1 MLKQLIRFIV
11 LQAVLTWLTISY
23 FDFFLIGDY
32 KDGFK
37 VIADNLMEDRDRFYP
52 LLNPNL
58 VKIDVYIAVFI
69 FIFLIVL
76 YSSKFYSYVNELSF
90 SLNERLLDEFISIY
104 LLWTSSLLI
113 FFQLFRFTT
122 ISRLYVL
129 GLTFIVP
136 LILLFFRNSELMS
149 SVLGRNPSKETILMV
164 NVDTS
169 SQFREMR
176 LLKFRKIASEFTFEN
191 NLEENIIEHSEKV
204 FKTTNINLLVI
215 NLKGISELN
224 ADFEEY
230 ILNLNKKILFISEN
244 EINFKNNFIFRT
256 TKFKDQHLVYLN
268 NDIQYGTKF
277 IAKRFL
283 DITLTVLLSPI
294 ILLILIP
301 ALIYLFIQD
310 GRPLLHKQTR
320 VGLHGKNFT
329 MFKVRSMKK
338 NSHDQRDNLK
348 NLNKKKGPLY
358 KIENDPRLIKGMNF
372 IRSFSIDELPQFY
385 NVLRGDMSIVGPRP
399 LFPEDNSFYD
409 KHYIRRLN
417 VLPGITGLLQINE
430 RNTDEFETWFKY
442 DLEYI
447 ENWSIYLDL
456 KIILYTPFSLLKS
469 KTKGR

>member
-230 ILNLNKKILFISEN
+230 ILNLNKKILFISED
-244 EINFKNNFIFRT
+244 EIIFKNNFIFRL

-294 ILLILIP
+294 ILLFLILTM
-301 ALIYLFIQD
+301 IYLFIKD

-456 KIILYTPFSLLKS
+456 KIILYTPISLLKS

>member
-215 NLKGISELN
+215 NLKGISELS

-301 ALIYLFIQD
+301 TMIYLFIQD

-338 NSHDQRDNLK
+338 NSHDERGNLK

>member
-11 LQAVLTWLTISY
+11 LQAVLTWVTIFY

-32 KDGFK
+32 KDGFT
-37 VIADNLMEDRDRFYP
+37 VIANNLMEDRDRFYP

-90 SLNERLLDEFISIY
+90 SLNERLFDEFISIY

-129 GLTFIVP
+129 GLTLIVP

-149 SVLGRNPSKETILMV
+149 SILGRNPSKETVLLV

-176 LLKFRKIASEFTFEN
+176 LLKFRKIVSEFTFEN

-204 FKTTNINLLVI
+204 FKETNINLLVI
-215 NLKGISELN
+215 NLKNISELS

-230 ILNLNKKILFISEN
+230 ILNLNKKILFITEN
-244 EINFKNNFIFRT
+244 EIMFKNNFIFRSS
-256 TKFKDQHLVYLN
+256 KFKDQYLVYLN

-301 ALIYLFIQD
+301 TMIYLFIQD

-338 NSHDQRDNLK
+338 NSHDLRGDLK

-358 KIENDPRLIKGMNF
+358 KIDNDPRLVKGMNF
-372 IRSFSIDELPQFY
+372 IRSLSIDELPQFY

>member
-11 LQAVLTWLTISY
+11 LQAVLTWVTISY

-32 KDGFK
+32 KDGFT
-37 VIADNLMEDRDRFYP
+37 VIANNLMEDRDRFYP

-90 SLNERLLDEFISIY
+90 SLNERLFDEFISIY

-149 SVLGRNPSKETILMV
+149 SILGRNPSKETVLLV

-176 LLKFRKIASEFTFEN
+176 LLKFRKIISEFTFEN

-204 FKTTNINLLVI
+204 FKETNINLLVI
-215 NLKGISELN
+215 NLKNISELSS
-224 ADFEEY
+224 DFEEY
-230 ILNLNKKILFISEN
+230 ILNLNKKILFITEN
-244 EINFKNNFIFRT
+244 EIKFKNNFIFRSS
-256 TKFKDQHLVYLN
+256 KFKDQYLVYLN

-301 ALIYLFIQD
+301 TMIYLFIQD

-338 NSHDQRDNLK
+338 NSHDLRGDLK

-358 KIENDPRLIKGMNF
+358 KIDNDPRLIKGMNF
-372 IRSFSIDELPQFY
+372 IRSLSIDELPQFY

>member
-122 ISRLYVL
+122 ISRFYVL

-215 NLKGISELN
+215 NLKNISELSV
-224 ADFEEY
+224 DFEEY

-244 EINFKNNFIFRT
+244 EVIFNNNFIFRS
-256 TKFKDQHLVYLN
+256 TKFKNQHLVYLN

-301 ALIYLFIQD
+301 AIIYLFIQD

-338 NSHDQRDNLK
+338 NSHDERGNLK

>member
-1 MLKQLIRFIV
+1 MLKQIIRFIV
-11 LQAVLTWLTISY
+11 LQAILTWVTIYY

-32 KDGFK
+32 KDGYT
-37 VIADNLMEDRDRFYP
+37 VIVNNLLEDRNRFYP
-52 LLNPNL
+52 FLNPNL
-58 VKIDVYIAVFI
+58 VKIDIYIFVFI

-90 SLNERLLDEFISIY
+90 SLNERLFDEFISIY
-104 LLWTSSLLI
+104 LLWTSSILI

-122 ISRLYVL
+122 ISRLHIF

-149 SVLGRNPSKETILMV
+149 SVLGRNPSKETVLLV
-164 NVDTS
+164 NVDKS

-176 LLKFRKIASEFTFEN
+176 LLKFRKIVSEITFEN
-191 NLEENIIEHSEKV
+191 NLEEKIMQHTEKV
-204 FKTTNINLLVI
+204 FKSSNINLLVI
-215 NLKGISELN
+215 NLKNISELSLG
-224 ADFEEY
+224 FEEY
-230 ILNLNKKILFISEN
+230 ILNLNKKILLISAN
-244 EINFKNNFIFRT
+244 EIIFKTNFIFRAANL
-256 TKFKDQHLVYLN
+256 KDQHLIYLN

-277 IAKRFL
+277 IAKRSL
-283 DITLTVLLSPI
+283 DIVLTLLLSPI
-294 ILLILIP
+294 ILFILIP
-301 ALIYLFIQD
+301 TMIYLFIKD

-338 NSHDQRDNLK
+338 NSHELRINLK
-348 NLNKKKGPLY
+348 NMNKKKGPLY

-372 IRSFSIDELPQFY
+372 IRSLSIDELPQFY
-385 NVLRGDMSIVGPRP
+385 NVFRGDMSIVGPRP

>member
-11 LQAVLTWLTISY
+11 LQAVLTWVTISY

-32 KDGFK
+32 KDGFT
-37 VIADNLMEDRDRFYP
+37 VIANNLMEDRDRFYP

-58 VKIDVYIAVFI
+58 VKIDVYITVFI

-215 NLKGISELN
+215 NLKGISELS

-301 ALIYLFIQD
+301 AIIYLFIQD

-338 NSHDQRDNLK
+338 NSHDERGNLK

>member
-1 MLKQLIRFIV
+1 
-11 LQAVLTWLTISY
+11 
-23 FDFFLIGDY
+23 
-32 KDGFK
+32 
-37 VIADNLMEDRDRFYP
+37 
-52 LLNPNL
+52 
-58 VKIDVYIAVFI
+58 
-69 FIFLIVL
+69 
-76 YSSKFYSYVNELSF
+76 
-90 SLNERLLDEFISIY
+90 
-104 LLWTSSLLI
+104 
-113 FFQLFRFTT
+113 
-122 ISRLYVL
+122 
-129 GLTFIVP
+129 
-136 LILLFFRNSELMS
+136 
-149 SVLGRNPSKETILMV
+149 
-164 NVDTS
+164 
-169 SQFREMR
+169 
-176 LLKFRKIASEFTFEN
+176 
-191 NLEENIIEHSEKV
+191 
-204 FKTTNINLLVI
+204 
-215 NLKGISELN
+215 
-224 ADFEEY
+224 
-230 ILNLNKKILFISEN
+230 LFISEN

-301 ALIYLFIQD
+301 AIIYLFIQD

-338 NSHDQRDNLK
+338 NSHDERGNLK

>member
-169 SQFREMR
+169 SQLREMR

-215 NLKGISELN
+215 NLKGISELS

-301 ALIYLFIQD
+301 AIIYLFIQD

-338 NSHDQRDNLK
+338 NSHDERGNLK

>member
-11 LQAVLTWLTISY
+11 LQAVLTWVTISY
-23 FDFFLIGDY
+23 FDVFLIGEY
-32 KDGFK
+32 KEGFTA
-37 VIADNLMEDRDRFYP
+37 IANNLMEDRDRFYP
-52 LLNPNL
+52 IINRNL
-58 VKIDVYIAVFI
+58 VKIDIYIAIFI
-69 FIFLIVL
+69 FVFLIVL

-90 SLNERLLDEFISIY
+90 SINERLLDEFISIY

-122 ISRLYVL
+122 ISRLYLV
-129 GLTFIVP
+129 GLTFIIP

-149 SVLGRNPSKETILMV
+149 SILGRNPSKETALLI
-164 NVDTS
+164 NIETS

-176 LLKFRKIASEFTFEN
+176 LLKFRKIVSEFTFEN
-191 NLEENIIEHSEKV
+191 NLEKNIIEHSEKT

-215 NLKGISELN
+215 NLKSIVELS
-224 ADFEEY
+224 DEFEQY
-230 ILNLNKKILFISEN
+230 ILNLNKKVLFISEN
-244 EINFKNNFIFRT
+244 KILFKNNFIYRT
-256 TKFKDQHLVYLN
+256 TNFKEQHLVYLN
-268 NDIQYGTKF
+268 NDIQYGTKY

-283 DITLTVLLSPI
+283 DITLTILLSPI
-294 ILLILIP
+294 ILLILLP
-301 ALIYLFIQD
+301 SMIYLFIQD
-310 GRPLLHKQTR
+310 GKPLLHKQTR

-329 MFKVRSMKK
+329 MFKIRSMKK
-338 NSHDQRDNLK
+338 NSHNKREEFK
-348 NLNKKKGPLY
+348 NLNNKKGPLY

-399 LFPEDNSFYD
+399 LFPEDNTFYD

-430 RNTDEFETWFKY
+430 RNTDDFETWFKY

-447 ENWSIYLDL
+447 ENWSVYLDL
-456 KIILYTPFSLLKS
+456 KIILLTPFSMLKS
-469 KTKGR
+469 KTKGK

>member
-1 MLKQLIRFIV
+1 MLKQLIRFVV
-11 LQAVLTWLTISY
+11 LQAVLTWVTIAY

-32 KDGFK
+32 KDGFT
-37 VIADNLMEDRDRFYP
+37 VIANNLMEDRDRFYP

-149 SVLGRNPSKETILMV
+149 SVLGRNPSKETVLLV

-176 LLKFRKIASEFTFEN
+176 LLKFRKIVSELTFEN
-191 NLEENIIEHSEKV
+191 NLEENIIEQSEKV
-204 FKTTNINLLVI
+204 FKATNINLLVI
-215 NLKGISELN
+215 NLKNISELSSG
-224 ADFEEY
+224 FEEY

-244 EINFKNNFIFRT
+244 EIMFKNNFIFRS

-283 DITLTVLLSPI
+283 DISLTVLLSPI

-301 ALIYLFIQD
+301 TMIYLLIQD
-310 GRPLLHKQTR
+310 GKPLLHKQTR

-329 MFKVRSMKK
+329 MLKVRSMKK
-338 NSHDQRDNLK
+338 NSHDQRGNLK

-372 IRSFSIDELPQFY
+372 IRSLSIDELPQFY

>member
-169 SQFREMR
+169 SQLREMR

-215 NLKGISELN
+215 NLKGISELS

-244 EINFKNNFIFRT
+244 EIIFKNNFIFRL

-301 ALIYLFIQD
+301 TMIYLFIQD

-338 NSHDQRDNLK
+338 NSHDERGNLK

-372 IRSFSIDELPQFY
+372 IRSLSIDELPQFY

-456 KIILYTPFSLLKS
+456 KIILYTPIALFKT

>member
-1 MLKQLIRFIV
+1 MLKQLIRFVV
-11 LQAVLTWLTISY
+11 LQAVLTWVTIAY

-32 KDGFK
+32 KDGFT
-37 VIADNLMEDRDRFYP
+37 VIANNLMEDRDRFYP

-149 SVLGRNPSKETILMV
+149 SVLGRNPSKETVLLV

-176 LLKFRKIASEFTFEN
+176 LLKFRKIVSELTFEN
-191 NLEENIIEHSEKV
+191 NIEENVIEQSEKV

-215 NLKGISELN
+215 NLKNISELSSG
-224 ADFEEY
+224 FEEY

-244 EINFKNNFIFRT
+244 EIMFKNNFIFRS
-256 TKFKDQHLVYLN
+256 TKFKNQHLVYLN

-301 ALIYLFIQD
+301 TMIYLFIQD
-310 GRPLLHKQTR
+310 GKPLLHKQTR

-338 NSHDQRDNLK
+338 NSHDQRGNLK

-372 IRSFSIDELPQFY
+372 IRSLSIDELPQFY